1 MPGDNPAQVCVLCVA
16 GFPHPVEE
24 CLNPEGATPDSIQD
38 AIKAA
43 IGRPQKDAQE
53 MADPESTGR
62 KRAAQALPAE
72 QLEGMICEWALLK
85 EAGGGIHPIRGCHGN
100 KATDRHHGPD
110 KNTLNNS
117 RSSDTERN
125 LHAICSFCHNEWHAK
140 NDNSYEGERPKDDTP
155 WVPVGDFKLHDPSGP
170 KMSVKEA
177 IAYELTRYK

>member
-1 MPGDNPAQVCVLCVA
+1 MSEPIRVCVLCVA
-16 GFPHPVEE
+16 GFPHLVEE
-24 CLNPEGATPDSIQD
+24 CLNPEGATPDTITEAIQ
-38 AIKAA
+38 AA

-62 KRAAQALPAE
+62 KRAAAALPPE

-110 KNTLNNS
+110 KNTLNN
-117 RSSDTERN
+117 ERRVN
-125 LHAICSFCHNEWHAK
+125 LHGICSFCHNEWHAK
-140 NDNSYEGERPKDDTP
+140 NDATYEGVRPKDDTP
-155 WVPVGDFKLHDPSGP
+155 WLPVGEYKLHNPDGER
-170 KMSVKEA
+170 MSVKEA